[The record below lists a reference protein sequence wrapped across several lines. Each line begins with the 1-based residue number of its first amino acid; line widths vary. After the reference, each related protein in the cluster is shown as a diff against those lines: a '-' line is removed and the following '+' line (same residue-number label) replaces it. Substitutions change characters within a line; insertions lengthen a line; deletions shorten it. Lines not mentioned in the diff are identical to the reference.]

1 MENKSRAP
9 YSYLF
14 PLGILSATLAVLM
27 WVGFDLKWIHFYPKQ
42 AHANLM
48 FFSFFWSFIAGF
60 LMTAI
65 PKMTQT
71 FTAQKAEL
79 ATTVGFVILQWLANL
94 NNLIYFSV
102 LLFLMQLI
110 VLLTFI
116 IRRFLKKQQLPFEG
130 FVFLPAAFV
139 SALIG
144 LICFFI
150 KGEEAYSLLY
160 LFSGQAFVLNL
171 ICGLGSRLI
180 PVLTRIPMSLSPD
193 QKGSV
198 SKMKE
203 MIILMLTL
211 NTTFLIEAFYTEKLG
226 YVLRFIVFL
235 IIIIRYFKIFH
246 KPSIRSFVGIG
257 LRLSLY
263 IMAFSYL
270 ALAVINGAVL
280 PILHFVFISGF
291 ALVTLM
297 VATRVTIAH
306 GGESLDLE
314 LQSKTLVVIIL
325 AFILSGLFRFL
336 TGWQLSGFLID
347 FAILFFL
354 IGVLSWFVIFFKLLL
369 RFS

>member
-1 MENKSRAP
+1 MENKPRDP

-14 PLGILSATLAVLM
+14 PLGILSATLAVLL
-27 WVGFDLKWIHFYPKQ
+27 WVGFDLKWIHFFPKQ

-71 FTAQKAEL
+71 FAAQKAEL
-79 ATTVGFVILQWLANL
+79 AITVGFVILQWLVNL
-94 NNLIYFSV
+94 NNQIYFSV
-102 LLFLMQLI
+102 LLFFIQSL
-110 VLLTFI
+110 VLLTFV
-116 IRRFLKKQQLPFEG
+116 IRRFLKKKQLPFEG
-130 FVFLPAAFV
+130 FIFLPAAFV
-139 SALIG
+139 SAIIG

-226 YVLRFIVFL
+226 YALRFIVFS
-235 IIIIRYFKIFH
+235 IILIRYFKIFH

-263 IMAFSYL
+263 VMVFSYL
-270 ALAVINGAVL
+270 ALAVMNGAVL
-280 PILHFVFISGF
+280 PILHFVFIGGF
-291 ALVTLM
+291 TLVTLM

-314 LQSKTLVVIIL
+314 LKSKTLIL
-325 AFILSGLFRFL
+325 TSVTLLISAFSRFQN
-336 TGWQLSGFLID
+336 GSQFSGFWMNL
-347 FAILFFL
+347 AVLFFL
-354 IGVLSWFVIFFKLLL
+354 IGLYTWFIRFFKIMGK
-369 RFS
+369 FS